1 MSDVYRDTT
10 VTLTDEEKNIL
21 EQAIKVCE
29 QIARDCNN
37 EDMFVDAS
45 TIFANI
51 YDNYK
56 NGELQKK
63 TYMFMSK
70 GDDIK

>member
-1 MSDVYRDTT
+1 MSSVYRDTT
-10 VTLTDEEKNIL
+10 VTLTDKEKNIL

-45 TIFANI
+45 TIFANV
-51 YDNYK
+51 YDDYK
-56 NGELQKK
+56 NGELP
-63 TYMFMSK
+63 TVINIYE
-70 GDDIK
+70 

>member
-1 MSDVYRDTT
+1 MSSVYRDTT

-29 QIARDCNN
+29 QIARDCND

-45 TIFANI
+45 SIFANI
-51 YDNYK
+51 YDNNK
-56 NGELQKK
+56 NGELPK
-63 TYMFMSK
+63 TIYVYE
-70 GDDIK
+70 

>member
-1 MSDVYRDTT
+1 MSSVYRETT
-10 VTLTDEEKNIL
+10 VTLTDEEKNIM

-29 QIARDCNN
+29 QIARDCND

-45 TIFANI
+45 TIFSNI

-56 NGELQKK
+56 NRELPK
-63 TYMFMSK
+63 TIHVYE
-70 GDDIK
+70 

>member
-1 MSDVYRDTT
+1 MSSVNRDTT

-29 QIARDCNN
+29 QIARDCND

-45 TIFANI
+45 TIFGNA
-51 YDNYK
+51 YENYK
-56 NGELQKK
+56 NGELPK
-63 TYMFMSK
+63 
-70 GDDIK
+70 DIHIYE

>member
-1 MSDVYRDTT
+1 MSSVYRDTT

-29 QIARDCNN
+29 QIARDCND

-45 TIFANI
+45 TIFACI
-51 YDNYK
+51 CDSYK
-56 NGELQKK
+56 NHELP
-63 TYMFMSK
+63 TVIHIYE
-70 GDDIK
+70 

>member
-10 VTLTDEEKNIL
+10 VTLTNEEKNIL
-21 EQAIKVCE
+21 EQAIKVCK
-29 QIARDCNN
+29 QIARDCNE

-45 TIFANI
+45 MIFANV

-56 NGELQKK
+56 NGELPK
-63 TYMFMSK
+63 TIHIYE
-70 GDDIK
+70 

>member
-1 MSDVYRDTT
+1 MSNVNRETI

-29 QIARDCNN
+29 QIARNCND

-45 TIFANI
+45 TVFSNI

-56 NGELQKK
+56 NGELPKSIHI
-63 TYMFMSK
+63 YE
-70 GDDIK
+70 

>member
-1 MSDVYRDTT
+1 MSSVYRDTT

-21 EQAIKVCE
+21 EQAIKVCK
-29 QIARDCNN
+29 QIANDCND

-45 TIFANI
+45 TIFANV

-56 NGELQKK
+56 NGELPK
-63 TYMFMSK
+63 TIHVYE
-70 GDDIK
+70 

>member
-1 MSDVYRDTT
+1 MSSVYRDTT

-29 QIARDCNN
+29 QITRECND

-45 TIFANI
+45 TVFANI

-56 NGELQKK
+56 NEELP
-63 TYMFMSK
+63 TVIHIYE
-70 GDDIK
+70 

>member
-1 MSDVYRDTT
+1 MSSVNRDTT

-29 QIARDCNN
+29 QIARDCND

-45 TIFANI
+45 TIFGNA
-51 YDNYK
+51 YENYK
-56 NGELQKK
+56 NGELPKAIHI
-63 TYMFMSK
+63 FE
-70 GDDIK
+70 

>member
-1 MSDVYRDTT
+1 MSNVYRDTT

-29 QIARDCNN
+29 KIARDCNN

-45 TIFANI
+45 SIFSNI

-56 NGELQKK
+56 NGELPK
-63 TYMFMSK
+63 TIHIYE
-70 GDDIK
+70 

>member
-1 MSDVYRDTT
+1 MSSVYRDTT

-45 TIFANI
+45 SIFANI
-51 YDNYK
+51 YDHYK
-56 NGELQKK
+56 DGKLPK
-63 TYMFMSK
+63 TIHVYE
-70 GDDIK
+70 

>member
-1 MSDVYRDTT
+1 MSSVYRDTT

-29 QIARDCNN
+29 QIASECND

-45 TIFANI
+45 TIFSNI

-56 NGELQKK
+56 NGELPK
-63 TYMFMSK
+63 TIYVYE
-70 GDDIK
+70 

>member
-1 MSDVYRDTT
+1 MSSVYKETT

-21 EQAIKVCE
+21 KQAIKVCE
-29 QIARDCNN
+29 QIARDCND

-45 TIFANI
+45 SIFANI

-56 NGELQKK
+56 NGELPK
-63 TYMFMSK
+63 TIQVYE
-70 GDDIK
+70 

>member
-1 MSDVYRDTT
+1 MSSVYRDTT
-10 VTLTDEEKNIL
+10 VTLTNDEKNIL
-21 EQAIKVCE
+21 EQAIKVCA

-56 NGELQKK
+56 NGEL
-63 TYMFMSK
+63 SK
-70 GDDIK
+70 NIHVYE

>member
-1 MSDVYRDTT
+1 MSSVYRDTIA
-10 VTLTDEEKNIL
+10 TLTDEEKTIL

-45 TIFANI
+45 TIFANM
-51 YDNYK
+51 YDQYK
-56 NGELQKK
+56 DGKLTKIIHICE
-63 TYMFMSK
+63 
-70 GDDIK
+70 

>member
-1 MSDVYRDTT
+1 MSNVYRDTT

-21 EQAIKVCE
+21 KQAIKVCE
-29 QIARDCNN
+29 QIVGDCND

-45 TIFANI
+45 TIFANV

-56 NGELQKK
+56 NGELPK
-63 TYMFMSK
+63 TIHIYE
-70 GDDIK
+70 